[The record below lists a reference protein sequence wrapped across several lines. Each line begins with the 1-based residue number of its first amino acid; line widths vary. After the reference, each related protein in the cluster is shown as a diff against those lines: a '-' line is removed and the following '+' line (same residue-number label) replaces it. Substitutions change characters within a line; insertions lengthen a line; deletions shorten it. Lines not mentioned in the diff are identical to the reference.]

1 MGMTDETPE
10 EEKCAHFV
18 SVVAEDVYLLY
29 LHSYKY
35 IVGGSYTSYRV
46 TKCRDKGKQS
56 DWKELVRE
64 NWGQE
69 KLGGST
75 V

>member
-1 MGMTDETPE
+1 LE
-10 EEKCAHFV
+10 EATRH
-18 SVVAEDVYLLY
+18 
-29 LHSYKY
+29 
-35 IVGGSYTSYRV
+35 IV